1 MQKQAVTAA
10 ELASSSSSQHSCES
24 KPKTPSEVHTSK
36 KADAQKSSDDLSGMQ
51 IEMFSR
57 NYADHRFKC
66 KNKCLGSKCH
76 TILV

>member
-36 KADAQKSSDDLSGMQ
+36 KADAQKSSDELMVES
-51 IEMFSR
+51 
-57 NYADHRFKC
+57 
-66 KNKCLGSKCH
+66 L
-76 TILV
+76 